1 VVFVFVLGILYTLF
15 LFFSRFNAKGDIE
28 TLEAEKLD
36 VQNKIE
42 ALQAEEIEELFVA
55 QGLKESVGNASI
67 EWSKVVRSLQDL
79 TPVTVFLSSYST
91 MEDGLV
97 QLTGLG
103 DTFGSVANSISAL
116 QGSSDFTDVFVP
128 SITLGT
134 TSDGQ
139 SVLSFSLKLQY
150 KQ

>member
-1 VVFVFVLGILYTLF
+1 MVFVFVLGILYTLF
-15 LFFSRFNAKGDIE
+15 LFFSRFNANGDIE

>member
-1 VVFVFVLGILYTLF
+1 MVFVFVLGILYTLF

-103 DTFGSVANSISAL
+103 DTFGSVADSISAL
-116 QGSSDFTDVFVP
+116 QGSADFTDVFVP